1 MAQPCI
7 AFDLD
12 DTLYLEREYVRSGF
26 EAVGSWAATALGV
39 ADCKERAWRAFEAGV
54 RGSTFETILREVG
67 RIPDPLVIEEMV
79 QVYRNHSPVISLPAD
94 AVYCLQEL
102 KSEAVL
108 AIITDGFA
116 GSQQAK
122 CRSLSLAGLVDFII
136 CTGQWGPEYHKPN
149 PRAFHY
155 LQSQVE
161 PSVSRFVYVADN
173 PAKDFQ
179 APLELGWDVVRIK
192 RPGGL
197 YASREWPT
205 EPAPYIELPDLWA
218 LPGILKKWFQT
229 GAGSKVSSVA

>member
-12 DTLYLEREYVRSGF
+12 DTLYLERDYVRSGF
-26 EAVGSWAATALGV
+26 EAVGRWAATALGL
-39 ADCKERAWRAFEAGV
+39 ADCEERAWRAFEAGV
-54 RGSTFETILREVG
+54 RGSIFQVILTEAG
-67 RIPDPLVIEEMV
+67 RTPDTLVIDEMV

-102 KSEAVL
+102 RNQAVL

-122 CRSLSLAGLVDFII
+122 CRSLFLPDLVDFII

-149 PRAFHY
+149 PHAFHY
-155 LQSQVE
+155 LQSQVG

-179 APLELGWDVVRIK
+179 APIELGWDVVRIK
-192 RPGGL
+192 RPAGL
-197 YASREWPT
+197 YSSRQWQT
-205 EPAPYIELPDLWA
+205 EPALYVELPDLWA
-218 LPGILKKWFQT
+218 LPEILMKRFRDTDLQGIWT
-229 GAGSKVSSVA
+229 N